1 MMPSVRHG
9 PRLPL
14 ATKRLRIREFAPG
27 DEEALAALYADRRVT
42 RHLLHGPRD
51 AESVQRHLAGILRR
65 QRGRRRDT
73 WELGAVDAASGL
85 LVGAAD
91 LALHSSAE
99 AEIGYLV
106 AHSRWG
112 RGYGTE
118 IAAALVESAFED
130 LGVAQVVATVDI
142 GNARSVGVLDKVG
155 LRWEATFRR
164 HARDRQ
170 RQWDVHLYSL
180 DREDWLQAQG
190 RT

>member
-1 MMPSVRHG
+1 MTAPVHHR

-14 ATKRLRIREFAPG
+14 ATSRLRIREFAPG
-27 DEEALAALYADRRVT
+27 DEEALTALYADRRVT

-51 AESVQRHLAGILRR
+51 AEGVKRHLSGILRR
-65 QRGRRRDT
+65 QRSARRDT
-73 WELGAVDAASGL
+73 WELGAVEAVSGL
-85 LVGAAD
+85 LVGAGD
-91 LALHSSAE
+91 LVLHSSTE

-106 AHSRWG
+106 AHSHWSQ
-112 RGYGTE
+112 GYGTE
-118 IAAALVESAFED
+118 IAAALLESAFED

-142 GNARSVGVLDKVG
+142 GNARSIGVLDKVG

-180 DREDWLQAQG
+180 AREDWLQAQG
-190 RT
+190 